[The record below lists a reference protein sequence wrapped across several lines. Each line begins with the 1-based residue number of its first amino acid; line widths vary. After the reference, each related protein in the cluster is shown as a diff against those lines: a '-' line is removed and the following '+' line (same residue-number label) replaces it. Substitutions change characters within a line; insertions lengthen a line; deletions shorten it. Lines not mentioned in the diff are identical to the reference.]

1 MSVNAKTRRARDPAA
16 EALRLRLYC
25 ARNDISRK
33 ALADALG
40 TGRRYVSDVLHCD
53 RNGKAVSSSQW
64 ERIWAAA
71 HRIARQ
77 SA

>member
-1 MSVNAKTRRARDPAA
+1 MGVNTKTRRARDPAA
-16 EALRLRLYC
+16 EALALRLYC
-25 ARNDISRK
+25 ARNNIPRT

-53 RNGKAVSSSQW
+53 RNGKRVSGEQW

-71 HRIARQ
+71 HRIARKT
-77 SA
+77 A